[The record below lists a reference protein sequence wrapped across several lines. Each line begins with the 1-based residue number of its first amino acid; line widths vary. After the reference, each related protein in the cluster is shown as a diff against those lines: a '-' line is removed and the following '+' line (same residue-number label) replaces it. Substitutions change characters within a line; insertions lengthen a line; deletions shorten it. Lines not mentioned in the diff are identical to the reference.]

1 MAPLMITAIYARKS
15 NDQSAIADEQKS
27 VARQVDHAR
36 AYADRMGWIVDD
48 AYVYVDDGIS
58 GAEFANR
65 PGFLRLMTAL
75 KPRPPFQILIMSE
88 ESRLGREAIETAY
101 ALKQLVTAGVRVFF
115 YLENRERTLNS
126 PIEKAMLSLQTMGD
140 EMEREKARM
149 RVTDAMLRKARAG
162 HCCGG
167 RVFGYDNVEIVD
179 ANGKRSHVERA
190 VNATEAAIV
199 RRIFELCAAGTGY
212 TRIAKLLNAE
222 HAPAPR
228 PKPGRLSGW
237 APSSVKEIIDR
248 RLYLG
253 EMVWNRTQKCDSW
266 GQKNQQ
272 ARPETEW
279 IRRSAPA
286 LRIVSDDQWHAAHGR
301 LAGTRERLK
310 KAFGSMGHPQTHDI
324 DSRYLL
330 SGFARCA
337 VCGGGLGVTGG
348 SHSSAKSHV
357 YGCIAYHKR
366 GASVRGNGLKIPIDR
381 LDEAVLNARR
391 RRAPAGCHHGGRR
404 RSARQTRAEGRRA

>member
-1 MAPLMITAIYARKS
+1 MIAAIYARKS
-15 NDQSAIADEQKS
+15 TDQSGIADDQKS

-36 AYADRMGWIVDD
+36 AYADRKGWIVDD

-65 PGFLRLMTAL
+65 PAFLRLMTAL

-115 YLENRERTLNS
+115 YLEDRERTLNS

-179 ANGKRSHVERA
+179 ASGRRSHVERA

-199 RRIFELCAAGTGY
+199 RRIFDLCAAGTGY

-310 KAFGSMGHPQTHDI
+310 KALGAWDI
-324 DSRYLL
+324 PKRMTSTPITSFRAL
-330 SGFARCA
+330 R
-337 VCGGGLGVTGG
+337 GVR
-348 SHSSAKSHV
+348 SVAEASA
-357 YGCIAYHKR
+357 
-366 GASVRGNGLKIPIDR
+366 
-381 LDEAVLNARR
+381 
-391 RRAPAGCHHGGRR
+391 
-404 RSARQTRAEGRRA
+404 